1 MPDSPPTLFTG
12 AVAELAA
19 LGVKL
24 RARPGEYE
32 VNFAA
37 GVPATAYITDDLAD
51 AILHGHELA
60 RSIAP
65 KPEPELPARRSAR
78 RRRPPPRSA
87 KAYNRRL
94 RKQHMRKMRAR
105 ALRAQRADRRDDDA

>member
-1 MPDSPPTLFTG
+1 MADRPPTLFAG

-19 LGVKL
+19 LGVRL

-32 VNFAA
+32 VNFSD
-37 GVPATAYITDDLAD
+37 GDESTAYVSDDLAD
-51 AILHGHELA
+51 AIMHGHALA

-65 KPEPELPARRSAR
+65 KREAAERSTAAPVR
-78 RRRPPPRSA
+78 RRRSPPRSA

-94 RKQHMRKMRAR
+94 RKQQLRRLRAR
-105 ALRAQRADRRDDDA
+105 ALRAQRADRHDDT